1 MTLRPITKVLI
12 ANRGEIAWRIIRT
25 CKKMGIKTVAIAS
38 EADRC
43 TPVVGLA
50 DEVVLIGA
58 AEAKESYLNIEKIVS
73 VAKTYNVDAV
83 HPGYGFLSEN
93 ADFAAALEAAGI
105 IFIGPGVSAIQAMG
119 SKSQAKAIAEQVHAP
134 TIPGYRGDDQTLA
147 RLQQEAAMIGY
158 PLLIKATHGGGG
170 KGMRRVDAAK
180 DFTDALAACQR
191 EAMAAFANDAVM
203 LEKLVIEPRHIE
215 VQVFGDQ
222 HGNVVALSERDCSIQ
237 RRHQKIIE
245 EAPAVGL
252 SEDLRQKLANTAI
265 KIAQAVNYVGAGTV
279 EFLVDRQEHFYFLEM
294 NTRLQVEHPVT
305 EMITG
310 LDLVQWQIQ
319 VAEGRY
325 LPLSQENIRSAGHAV
340 ELRLYAEDPDNNFL
354 PAIGTL
360 TTFVPPMDLDNV
372 RCDVGYVQG
381 NAVSIYYDPMLAKII
396 AYGENR
402 AAAMQKVQQALIDF
416 KVVGVKTNRAFLW
429 ELLAKPE
436 INHHH
441 PDIGYLDRLLQES
454 THKSASDIGLILSA
468 WLLLVQQRST
478 GTSPW
483 EVNDGWRQARLG
495 GRQVALHCFN
505 QPHLV
510 TFKAQPQGYLVALKD
525 KEYLLEVISI
535 EKNQVLAVI
544 DGQSHCAAVLQADA
558 QSVHLGYQG
567 QILECFAED
576 LDHYHDQSEDT
587 QVHLNA
593 PMPGRVVSVL
603 AQVGQTIEQGM
614 PILILEAMKME
625 HTIRAPYQGMLESV
639 FYNVGDFV
647 DEGVQL
653 AKVKAA

>member
-1 MTLRPITKVLI
+1 M
-12 ANRGEIAWRIIRT
+12 
-25 CKKMGIKTVAIAS
+25 
-38 EADRC
+38 
-43 TPVVGLA
+43 
-50 DEVVLIGA
+50 
-58 AEAKESYLNIEKIVS
+58 
-73 VAKTYNVDAV
+73 
-83 HPGYGFLSEN
+83 
-93 ADFAAALEAAGI
+93 
-105 IFIGPGVSAIQAMG
+105 
-119 SKSQAKAIAEQVHAP
+119 
-134 TIPGYRGDDQTLA
+134 
-147 RLQQEAAMIGY
+147 
-158 PLLIKATHGGGG
+158 
-170 KGMRRVDAAK
+170 
-180 DFTDALAACQR
+180 
-191 EAMAAFANDAVM
+191 
-203 LEKLVIEPRHIE
+203 
-215 VQVFGDQ
+215 
-222 HGNVVALSERDCSIQ
+222 
-237 RRHQKIIE
+237 
-245 EAPAVGL
+245 
-252 SEDLRQKLANTAI
+252 
-265 KIAQAVNYVGAGTV
+265 
-279 EFLVDRQEHFYFLEM
+279 
-294 NTRLQVEHPVT
+294 
-305 EMITG
+305 
-310 LDLVQWQIQ
+310 
-319 VAEGRY
+319 AEGRS
-325 LPLSQENIRSAGHAV
+325 LPLSQENIRSVDHAV

-441 PDIGYLDRLLQES
+441 PDIGYLDRLLQGP
-454 THKSASDIGLILSA
+454 THKSANDIGLILSA

-567 QILECFAED
+567 QILECFSED